1 MSKLKQTYYKVKSL
15 LEYKEKY
22 RDNDELLVA
31 KYWLIEASAMHLD
44 FDFLPTKQF
53 LIMYKDG
60 KFTPADTIL
69 RARRKVNEH
78 FEHTRGKSYKPRKEK
93 QKEIKAELK
102 EIASRA

>member
-31 KYWLIEASAMHLD
+31 KYWLIEASVMHLD
-44 FDFLPTKQF
+44 FNFLPTKQF

-60 KFTPADTIL
+60 KFTPADVIL
-69 RARRKVNEH
+69 RARRKCNEN
-78 FEHTRGKSYKPRKEK
+78 FEHTRGKSYKPRQKK
-93 QKEIKAELK
+93 QIEIKEELK
-102 EIASRA
+102 TLV